1 MNATIIRL
9 AFGEI
14 MLSVSIFLLL
24 RVVDSHEKRIYDM
37 EKARIKTTEELI
49 NEANKLIATGKA
61 H

>member
-14 MLSVSIFLLL
+14 MLSVSILLLL

-49 NEANKLIATGKA
+49 NEANRLIATGKV

>member
-14 MLSVSIFLLL
+14 MLSVSILLLL

>member
-14 MLSVSIFLLL
+14 MLSVSLLLLL

-37 EKARIKTTEELI
+37 EKVRIKTTEELI
-49 NEANKLIATGKA
+49 NEANRLIATGKA

>member
-37 EKARIKTTEELI
+37 EKVRIKTTEELI
-49 NEANKLIATGKA
+49 NEANRLIATGKA